1 MGSTRVPAR
10 ARHCWGGVQSFDSD
24 FRVKLAVLMQGPYK
38 RIFILT
44 ILADTPIL
52 VADFVKTEPRFLYD

>member
-10 ARHCWGGVQSFDSD
+10 ARHCWGGGVQSFDSD
-24 FRVKLAVLMQGPYK
+24 LRVKQAVLMQGPYK
-38 RIFILT
+38 RICILT

-52 VADFVKTEPRFLYD
+52 VADFVKTEPR